1 LLPHPRRLQSKGQ
14 LDAVRRS
21 LGWSKPEH
29 AGMVRAGSSSLN
41 DLVVGEFVLF
51 TAYISCGL
59 VPPASS
65 FLLLL
70 LEEFGLQLQ
79 HLTPHSILVVAVFVH
94 LMEMFVGVRPCV
106 PVFRHFFYLVKTG
119 RSKGEVGAY
128 YFQLRQA
135 MTGSYIST
143 FSSAR
148 WDGWR
153 EDWVIVKS
161 EASERLEVPA
171 GGPLTT
177 SDFWKAVPFLTA
189 EFNPVLDRIKE
200 LARGGLTSLMVLA
213 DFLRRRIAP
222 LQQRSRSAW
231 LYTGETD
238 CCRIVRGRGS
248 DPSATELEGMLRATT
263 GSVPAR
269 ELLVLP
275 QGIRA
280 LCDDQAAR
288 SAILAA
294 MPTLDESGLAPR
306 QLGGD
311 PGRGISIPEVPV
323 ERQSQPVQGS
333 GGSGRGGP
341 VPTGKGKEKAPE
353 PEPVE
358 DDDDEDIE
366 GLASA
371 PSRVAQG
378 SEPGR
383 TRRLYRQDGTPVGE
397 PDPKRQRTAEPGQPS
412 RTQAPSRPPAQQ
424 RHAPPPPQ
432 PQRQEQQAPPPPP
445 EQRQHAP
452 PPPQPQQQE
461 QQAPPPPPEQRQ
473 QAPPPPPTRPGP
485 EVLPPP
491 PETRPA
497 AGPRQAT
504 GGSPGGRKSVPVTQ
518 GRWGVRGPG

>member
-1 LLPHPRRLQSKGQ
+1 
-14 LDAVRRS
+14 
-21 LGWSKPEH
+21 
-29 AGMVRAGSSSLN
+29 
-41 DLVVGEFVLF
+41 
-51 TAYISCGL
+51 
-59 VPPASS
+59 
-65 FLLLL
+65 
-70 LEEFGLQLQ
+70 
-79 HLTPHSILVVAVFVH
+79 VAVFVH

-106 PVFRHFFYLVKTG
+106 PVFRHFFYLVKSG

-143 FSSAR
+143 CSSAR

-153 EDWVIVKS
+153 DDWVIVKS
-161 EASERLEVPA
+161 DASERLEVPT

-177 SDFWKAVPFLTA
+177 SDFWKAVPFLPA
-189 EFNPVLDRIKE
+189 EFNPVLDRIKR

-231 LYTGETD
+231 LYTGEND

-248 DPSATELEGMLRATT
+248 DPSATELEAMIRATT
-263 GSVPAR
+263 GNVPAR

-323 ERQSQPVQGS
+323 ERQSQPIQGS

-366 GLASA
+366 ELAAA
-371 PSRVAQG
+371 PSGVAQG

-397 PDPKRQRTAEPGQPS
+397 PDPKRQRTAEPGQ
-412 RTQAPSRPPAQQ
+412 TSRP
-424 RHAPPPPQ
+424 
-432 PQRQEQQAPPPPP
+432 QAPPPPP
-445 EQRQHAP
+445 VQ
-452 PPPQPQQQE
+452 
-461 QQAPPPPPEQRQ
+461 QRQ
-473 QAPPPPPTRPGP
+473 QAPPPPPPEQRQEAPPPPPAEQQPGP

-491 PETRPA
+491 PATRPA
-497 AGPRQAT
+497 GGPRQMS
-504 GGSPGGRKSVPVTQ
+504 GGPPAGRKSVPVTQ
-518 GRWGVRGPG
+518 GRWGVRSSG